1 MLLSLCCVI
10 SLLTAISS
18 ASNGTDCLQTCY
30 LHVNHQEITYLQFS
44 RTINDGATRVVYF
57 DILRDHYYNV
67 NATLYAWVRDNV
79 GEPVFSLPIDYIA
92 TSFSLPMVFIDY
104 VQVEFNES
112 TSRCYMQSSQF
123 CQKIMIMS
131 ALAKMTRLDNRCN
144 GTNCGSLCRRHF
156 HFRDQGDLEHNTYSC
171 CPENSLEKQVDLV
184 KCLQP
189 QQLKPYIP
197 LLRSFTIILGS
208 LISCTVLSAIANRVI
223 KSLGSTITVQSNS
236 SPSVEDNG
244 VKESALRKMY
254 ILSPITRQTSMFNYF
269 KNLMSE
275 NQSLQRMHYICYTA
289 IGIIAIIFASLS
301 LTVQTQPLPFVR
313 SLKLVA
319 LEIPWTIITFAS
331 LLTVYYICSIF
342 FIRIYLSCIGHNP
355 SSKQYHYKSRHVRSY
370 YQNSILNYVDIWHPV
385 QFISQFIRI
394 QMFQRDPSLSNINRS
409 NIIFIMSWM
418 HGFITIAS
426 IFISL
431 QCIFRMIISASSFI
445 VAYSLYFSNII
456 TITIPFIYYIYITID
471 AYINRMDKLCGDIT
485 ATLPQVENELTSI
498 LETDEG
504 EIEIYFKIDQDQKVV
519 KYTKTR
525 KENDK
530 TNGDANITA
539 SNRELQVL
547 KTHTSSSPKPYLLS
561 MLEDSDDNDKL
572 FADET
577 DGLHDCGLINE
588 LHQAAIGHIDVPEM
602 LIPHKEEIQKKLQQ
616 IFDSGTIQF
625 DKGTYK
631 IFFHYIRN
639 DNNKIQVDLPPWND
653 HHLYKGCIIDLKP
666 LANQIEEYLQNWNIE
681 QFKQN
686 LVKVYD
692 RLGYIDE
699 VECVAIPEG
708 LFNWIR
714 YYSPELSFTV
724 WSVVW
729 KITVSSGIY
738 AALLLAIP
746 AYSHIDSFAD
756 FNAAITKLPV
766 SLVTIIIALKCFQES
781 TVDQE
786 VARKML
792 LSYLIRYRRGYQFFH
807 EQGNNP
813 GIFSLLGNFI
823 ASFSHSRKARQYIRL
838 RMGSHHDISI

>member
-112 TSRCYMQSSQF
+112 TPRCYMQSSQF

-289 IGIIAIIFASLS
+289 IG
-301 LTVQTQPLPFVR
+301 
-313 SLKLVA
+313 
-319 LEIPWTIITFAS
+319 
-331 LLTVYYICSIF
+331 
-342 FIRIYLSCIGHNP
+342 HNP

-498 LETDEG
+498 LEADEG

-547 KTHTSSSPKPYLLS
+547 ITDTSSSPKPHLLS
-561 MLEDSDDNDKL
+561 MLEDSGDNDKL

-577 DGLHDCGLINE
+577 DGLHDRGLINE

-639 DNNKIQVDLPPWND
+639 DNNKVQVDLPPWND

-746 AYSHIDSFAD
+746 AYSHIDSFAG

-786 VARKML
+786 IARKML